1 MKLLHDA
8 TIGESLK
15 KYRRL
20 KAYSQIDVAAKMQLY
35 GSNMSSNSYSKIE
48 RGERNIFFDDFIVLK
63 LVLGFEYSEFF
74 KQAEDEILARRDD
87 K

>member
-8 TIGESLK
+8 DIGQSLK

-48 RGERNIFFDDFIVLK
+48 RGERNIFFDDFVILK
-63 LVLGFEYSEFF
+63 LVLGFEYTEFF
-74 KQAEDEILARRDD
+74 KQFEDEILARSDD
-87 K
+87 H